1 MAAAQRRVV
10 MSSADMGRAMSR
22 IAHEIIERNRGASS
36 LVLVGIPRPGPVLA
50 ERLAGLIEQIEGL
63 KVPTG
68 AVDTTMHR
76 DDLDRRS
83 IGPPVRPT
91 HIPVD
96 VTDRTVVLVDDV
108 LYTGRTLRAA
118 LDALNDFGRPRA
130 IQFAAIVDR
139 GHRELPV
146 RADFVGKN
154 LPTADDERV
163 TVRLHELDGEDAVH
177 IARVTRGAQEAT
189 PAT

>member
-10 MSSADMGRAMSR
+10 MSEADMGRAMSR
-22 IAHEIIERNRGASS
+22 IAHEIIERNRGAAS

-50 ERLAGLIEQIEGL
+50 ERLASLIEMIEGL
-63 KVPTG
+63 EVPTG
-68 AVDTTMHR
+68 AVDPTMHR

-83 IGPPVRPT
+83 IGPPVRPS

-118 LDALNDFGRPRA
+118 LDALNDFGRPRT
-130 IQFAAIVDR
+130 IQFAVIVDR

-163 TVRLHELDGEDAVH
+163 TVRLQELDGEDAVH
-177 IARVTRGAQEAT
+177 IERVVSAAQEAT
-189 PAT
+189 AAT

>member
-22 IAHEIIERNRGASS
+22 IAHEIIERNRGAAS

-50 ERLAGLIEQIEGL
+50 ERLASLIETIEGQQ
-63 KVPTG
+63 VPTG

-83 IGPPVRPT
+83 IGPPVRPS

-130 IQFAAIVDR
+130 IQFAVIVDR

-163 TVRLHELDGEDAVH
+163 TVRLQELDGEDAVH
-177 IARVTRGAQEAT
+177 IERVTRRAQEAT
-189 PAT
+189 PAA

>member
-10 MSSADMGRAMSR
+10 MSAADMGRAMSR
-22 IAHEIIERNRGASS
+22 IAHEIIERNRGAAS

-50 ERLAGLIEQIEGL
+50 ERLAGLIETIEGRQ
-63 KVPTG
+63 VPTG
-68 AVDTTMHR
+68 AVDPTMHR

-83 IGPPVRPT
+83 IGPPVHPS

-163 TVRLHELDGEDAVH
+163 TVRLQELDGEDAVH
-177 IARVTRGAQEAT
+177 IERVTRAAREAT
-189 PAT
+189 PAA

>member
-1 MAAAQRRVV
+1 MAAAQRRLVV
-10 MSSADMGRAMSR
+10 SAADMGRAMSR
-22 IAHEIIERNRGASS
+22 IAHEIIERNRGAAS

-50 ERLAGLIEQIEGL
+50 ERLAGLIEEIEGL
-63 KVPTG
+63 RVPTG
-68 AVDTTMHR
+68 AVDPTMHR

-83 IGPPVRPT
+83 IGPPVRPS

-96 VTDRTVVLVDDV
+96 VTDRHVVLVDDV

-118 LDALNDFGRPRA
+118 LDALNDFGRPRT
-130 IQFAAIVDR
+130 IQFAVIVDR

-163 TVRLHELDGEDAVH
+163 TVRLQELDGEDAVH
-177 IARVTRGAQEAT
+177 IERVSRGAQEAT
-189 PAT
+189 TAA

>member
-10 MSSADMGRAMSR
+10 MSAADIGRAMSR
-22 IAHEIIERNRGASS
+22 IAHEIIERNRGAAS

-50 ERLAGLIEQIEGL
+50 ERLAGLIETIEGRQ
-63 KVPTG
+63 VPTG
-68 AVDTTMHR
+68 AVDTAMHR

-83 IGPPVRPT
+83 IGPPVRPSN
-91 HIPVD
+91 IPVD

-130 IQFAAIVDR
+130 IQFAVIVDR

-163 TVRLHELDGEDAVH
+163 TVRLEELDGEDAVH
-177 IARVTRGAQEAT
+177 IERVTQEAT

>member
-177 IARVTRGAQEAT
+177 IERVTRGAQEAT
-189 PAT
+189 HAT

>member
-1 MAAAQRRVV
+1 MAAAQRRLV
-10 MSSADMGRAMSR
+10 MSAADMGRALTR
-22 IAHEIIERNRGASS
+22 ITHEIIERNRGAAT
-36 LVLVGIPRPGPVLA
+36 LVLVGVPRPGPVLA
-50 ERLAGLIEQIEGL
+50 QRLAGLIEKIEGIQ
-63 KVPTG
+63 VPTG

-83 IGPPVRPT
+83 IGPPVHPS

-96 VTDRTVVLVDDV
+96 VTDRNVVLVDDV

-118 LDALNDFGRPRA
+118 LDALNDFGRPRT
-130 IQFAAIVDR
+130 IQFAVIVDR

-163 TVRLHELDGEDAVH
+163 IVQLQELDGEDAVH
-177 IARVTRGAQEAT
+177 IERITLGAQGAT
-189 PAT
+189 TAA

>member
-146 RADFVGKN
+146 RADFIGKN

-177 IARVTRGAQEAT
+177 IERVTRGAQEAT

>member
-177 IARVTRGAQEAT
+177 IERVTRGAQEAT

>member
-10 MSSADMGRAMSR
+10 MSAADMGRAMSR
-22 IAHEIIERNRGASS
+22 IAHEIIERNRGAAS

-50 ERLAGLIEQIEGL
+50 ERLAGLIETIEGRQ
-63 KVPTG
+63 VPTG
-68 AVDTTMHR
+68 AVDPTMHR

-83 IGPPVRPT
+83 IGPQVHPS

-163 TVRLHELDGEDAVH
+163 TVRLQELDGEDAVH
-177 IARVTRGAQEAT
+177 IERVTRAAREAT
-189 PAT
+189 PAA

>member
-1 MAAAQRRVV
+1 VAAAQRRVV

-146 RADFVGKN
+146 RADFIGKN

-177 IARVTRGAQEAT
+177 IERVTRGAQEAT